1 MKLRDPRLVRFL
13 GPGKNHTMRGLC
25 VLVGLVKSQLE
36 QTPYMKY
43 RLTKKLFSWRAL
55 SFWSTCVSSGDR
67 AVVRT

>member
-13 GPGKNHTMRGLC
+13 GPGKNHTMWGLC

-43 RLTKKLFSWRAL
+43 RLTKKLFWHAP

-67 AVVRT
+67 ALVRT